1 MTATQTIGQGFVP
14 QQTSAAT
21 QKPVQVLIQLLLAT
35 AAYPTSDQRV
45 VTKRQ
50 VDNITNGDWRIRNLA
65 VDMCAANH
73 DVFYERITSGKN
85 RGDLFIPSPERS
97 LDRTEKSISKLH
109 SSLERSYGV
118 LKSIEPD
125 LSLDQR
131 PRARSL
137 RSLVGAAAE
146 LVSGTT
152 RDEAVQ
158 VESTRGASMG
168 QFITDAVGRR
178 KWR

>member
-1 MTATQTIGQGFVP
+1 MTATQAYGQQGFIPP
-14 QQTSAAT
+14 QQTTA
-21 QKPVQVLIQLLLAT
+21 QKPVQVLIQLLLST
-35 AAYPTSDQRV
+35 AGLPTSDQRV

-50 VDNITNGDWRIRNLA
+50 VDAITGGDWRIRNLA

-73 DVFYERITSGKN
+73 DVFYERISSGKN
-85 RGDLFIPSPERS
+85 RGDLFIPSPEKS
-97 LDRTEKSISKLH
+97 LDRTEKVITKLH
-109 SSLERSYGV
+109 TSLERSYGV

-137 RSLVGAAAE
+137 RALVGAATE
-146 LVSGTT
+146 LVAAPTIA
-152 RDEAVQ
+152 EAHT
-158 VESTRGASMG
+158 VETTRGASMG
-168 QFITDAVGRR
+168 QFISDVAGRR